1 VEQSK
6 QKRKVSFI
14 SRTIIFLNLLAV
26 FALCL
31 SYLSSYIPPSS
42 FSMLPFTGLAY
53 PYILLLNLVFII
65 FWLLSK
71 KRFALIS
78 IVTILLGWN
87 QMGRLVRINQSSSE
101 NLEVHQTKVLSYNI
115 QNFLNINAVNTKYVD
130 DFSNEKNIIE
140 FIKTQNADIICLQ
153 EMLYDREKP
162 ESFPDKLGRKFN
174 CPNYYYENY
183 YISRKKIDAIATFTR
198 YKIIENGHLEFEEKS
213 IGIYNDLLIKE
224 DTVRV
229 YNLHLASIHL
239 KKEDYEFMSDIS
251 NQKESENFK
260 VSTQNILSKL
270 KQAYLKRARQAN
282 KVTDHISACKYPVI
296 ICGDLNDTPL
306 SYVYKNVSNNLED
319 AFVKSGTGFG
329 ATYAGKN
336 FPSLRIDY
344 IFHDK
349 QFRSTNFK
357 RHKVFLS
364 DHFPISSI
372 LYMHAK

>member
-1 VEQSK
+1 METSK
-6 QKRKVSFI
+6 SKRKVSFI
-14 SRTIIFLNLLAV
+14 NRIIIILNLLAV

-42 FSMLPFTGLAY
+42 FSMLPFAGLAY

-78 IVTILLGWN
+78 IVFILLGWN
-87 QMGRLVRINQSSSE
+87 QLGRLVRINSSNTE
-101 NLEVHQTKVLSYNI
+101 DLEIHQTKVLSYNI
-115 QNFLNINAVNTKYVD
+115 QNFLNVNAVNTKYVE

-140 FIKTQNADIICLQ
+140 FIKSQNADIICLQ
-153 EMLYDREKP
+153 EMLYDRENP

-174 CPNYYYENY
+174 CPNYYHENY
-183 YISRKKIDAIATFTR
+183 FISRKKIDAIATFTR
-198 YKIIENGHLEFEEKS
+198 YKIIENGHLEFEGKS
-213 IGIYNDLLIKE
+213 IGIFNDLIIKD

-239 KKEDYEFMSDIS
+239 KKKDYEFMSDIS

-260 VSTQNILSKL
+260 IGTQNIVSKL
-270 KQAYLKRARQAN
+270 KQAYLKRGRQAN
-282 KVTDHISACKYPVI
+282 EVTDHISNCQYPVI

-306 SYVYKNVSNNLED
+306 SYVYEEVSKNLKD
-319 AFVKSGTGFG
+319 AFVQSGSGFG
-329 ATYAGKN
+329 ATYAGN
-336 FPSLRIDY
+336 DFPSLRIDY

-349 QFRSTNFK
+349 SFQSGNFERSK
-357 RHKVFLS
+357 IYLS
-364 DHFPISSI
+364 DHFPISTI
-372 LYMHAK
+372 IYRNKE

>member
-1 VEQSK
+1 MEPSK
-6 QKRKVSFI
+6 QKRKVPFI
-14 SRTIIFLNLLAV
+14 NRIIIILNLLAV

-42 FSMLPFTGLAY
+42 FLMLPFAGLAY

-78 IVTILLGWN
+78 IIAILLGWN
-87 QMGRLVRINQSSSE
+87 QLGRLVRINPSSSE

-115 QNFLNINAVNTKYVD
+115 QNFLNINAANTKYVD

-153 EMLYDREKP
+153 EMLYDRESP
-162 ESFPDKLGRKFN
+162 ETFPDKLGHKFN

-198 YKIIENGHLEFEEKS
+198 HKIIENGHLEFEGKS
-213 IGIYNDLLIKE
+213 IGIFNDLLIKD

-251 NQKESENFK
+251 NQKESDNFK
-260 VSTQNILSKL
+260 ASTQNIISKL

-282 KVTDHISACKYPVI
+282 EVTNHISACKYPVI

-306 SYVYKNVSNNLED
+306 SYVYEEVSNNLKD
-319 AFVKSGTGFG
+319 AFVQSGSGFG
-329 ATYAGKN
+329 ASYAGDD

-349 QFRSTNFK
+349 QFSSTNFK
-357 RHKVFLS
+357 THKIFLS
-364 DHFPISSI
+364 DHFPISSV
-372 LYMHAK
+372 LYMDTK